1 MSEMFVRRGKNK
13 GRRLK
18 RREIWNRSPKNDVKF
33 GIIRPKCLSQGR
45 KQLLLSSN
53 SKVMI
58 ELEGVPQ

>member
-1 MSEMFVRRGKNK
+1 MPEMFVRRGKNK

-33 GIIRPKCLSQGR
+33 GIIRPKCLPPKR

-53 SKVMI
+53 SRVMI

>member
-1 MSEMFVRRGKNK
+1 MPEMFVRRGKNK

-33 GIIRPKCLSQGR
+33 GIIRPKCLSPKR